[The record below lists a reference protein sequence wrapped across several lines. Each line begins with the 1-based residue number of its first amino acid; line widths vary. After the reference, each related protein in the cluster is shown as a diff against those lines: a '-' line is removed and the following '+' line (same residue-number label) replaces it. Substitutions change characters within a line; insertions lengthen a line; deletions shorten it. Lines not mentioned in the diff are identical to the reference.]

1 MALIKEKLDKINYK
15 LPPAWK
21 IPFYEFIGGKLK
33 LREFEEIIYGL
44 SDLESIIGEDTYIEL
59 ISFNFSNTHI
69 YNDIVKLILEKILFE
84 KNDYNCKLYTLI
96 GDFYQTDIEL
106 KVKNAKNLPEAVLK
120 IFEGAHIEVKWEGI
134 DNPAYDIEFLNKVI
148 YLRRIIKDCL
158 YVLPSSAVII
168 GYACNS
174 DIMLLMDDEGNV
186 YIALQ
191 IIDKIYFGGTF
202 FEALTRLFFGLEYG
216 EIFCDNHTAPSSTK
230 SEAAP
235 QSVTTLR

>member
-1 MALIKEKLDKINYK
+1 MALMNDKIEKINFK

-33 LREFEEIIYGL
+33 LREFEEIIYRL

-148 YLRRIIKDCL
+148 YLKRPVRGCL
-158 YVLPSSAVII
+158 NDLPSSAVII
-168 GYACNS
+168 AEAANS
-174 DIMLLMDDEGNV
+174 YITLLMDDDGIV
-186 YIALQ
+186 YISLDVTDELYCGCNF
-191 IIDKIYFGGTF
+191 I
-202 FEALTRLFFGLEYG
+202 EALTRLFFGLEYG
-216 EIFCDNHTAPSSTK
+216 EILCKPSWI
-230 SEAAP
+230 
-235 QSVTTLR
+235 